1 MPEMTNLLQQITS
14 PETINKA
21 WKQLNG
27 DKAMWLPGISRAE
40 MEKNP
45 ALHLLKLS
53 DDIRNGTYHPCSVR
67 LFPLKNAKG
76 KQRTIAALFLRDKLA
91 QKAVQSVLTPQM
103 EKLFHQDSYGYRPGR
118 SVDMAV
124 NKTHEFIKCG
134 MKWALDADITKFF
147 DSIPHRQLKKTVKKY
162 VPHSPV
168 QSLIFDWIKT
178 GTPRTGIFQQ
188 RRGIPQGSIISPL
201 LCNMFLT
208 PFDNKLSARNLPF
221 VRFADDFV
229 VFTVSE
235 KEAVK
240 ARNYV
245 DKLLKKMG
253 LELHPGKTRIIPPD
267 KQFIFLGKKIR

>member
-1 MPEMTNLLQQITS
+1 MTDLLQQITS

-40 MEKNP
+40 MERNLP
-45 ALHLLKLS
+45 LHLITLA
-53 DDIRNGTYHPCSVR
+53 DEIRTGKYCPGTIR

-76 KQRTIAALFLRDKLA
+76 KQRTISALFLRDKLA
-91 QKAVQSVLTPQM
+91 QKAVQCVLTPQM
-103 EKLFHQDSYGYRPGR
+103 EKHFHQDSYGYRPGR

-124 NKTHEFIKCG
+124 RKTQEFIKCG
-134 MKWALDADITKFF
+134 MNWALDADITKFF

-162 VPHSPV
+162 VTHGHV

-201 LCNMFLT
+201 LCNIFLT
-208 PFDNKLSARNLPF
+208 PFDNSLSARNLPF

-229 VFTVSE
+229 IFTISE
-235 KEAVK
+235 KETIK
-240 ARNYV
+240 ARKYV
-245 DKLLKKMG
+245 DKLLQKMG
-253 LELHPGKTRIIPPD
+253 LELHPQKTRIVPPD

>member
-1 MPEMTNLLQQITS
+1 MNDLLQQITS

-40 MEKNP
+40 MEKNLP
-45 ALHLLKLS
+45 LHLMTLA
-53 DDIRNGTYHPCSVR
+53 DEIRTGRYRPCTVR

-76 KQRTIAALFLRDKLA
+76 NQRTIAALFLRDKLA
-91 QKAVQSVLTPQM
+91 QKAVQCVLAPQM

-124 NKTHEFIKCG
+124 NKTQEFLKCG
-134 MKWALDADITKFF
+134 MNWALDADITKFF
-147 DSIPHRQLKKTVKKY
+147 DSIPHRQLRKTVKKY
-162 VPHSPV
+162 VPHGAV

-201 LCNMFLT
+201 LCNIFLT
-208 PFDNKLSARNLPF
+208 PFDNSLSARNLPF

-229 VFTVSE
+229 VFTISE
-235 KEAVK
+235 KEAIK
-240 ARNYV
+240 ARKYV
-245 DKLLKKMG
+245 DKLLQKMG
-253 LELHPGKTRIIPPD
+253 LELHPQKTRIIPPD
-267 KQFIFLGKKIR
+267 KQFIFLGKEIR